1 MRVIILAA
9 AAGVLGACMPAQA
22 MEVKIRLSYTDLRL
36 DSREGRAHLRS
47 RVAEAAQSYCAAH
60 HAEVTPHDSRADPY
74 YCPDMLRSWIVHEM
88 SPATRR
94 AYALARR
101 EAGVRGRR
109 L

>member
-1 MRVIILAA
+1 MRLMILATA
-9 AAGVLGACMPAQA
+9 VAMLSASLLAQA
-22 MEVKIRLSYTDLRL
+22 KEAKIRLSYADLRL

-60 HAEVTPHDSRADPY
+60 RAEVTPHDSRADPY

-88 SPATRR
+88 SPEARR

-101 EAGVRGRR
+101 EAGVSGRR